1 MCPIK
6 STKSF
11 WSANIRI
18 RLSFFNS
25 SLPVVVMAADS
36 WGEVLLN
43 ESFPLIVL
51 CHGRGHLISS
61 TGTWGKLPGNGN
73 MEHTSTNFHKNY
85 QAFIIRKLFEKISL
99 LRKQNSMPRLKYF
112 ITNISLGELRHRSRD
127 VSFSFW
133 PCAGPLP
140 WLGVF
145 KYINQSHCPGWEYL
159 NI

>member
-1 MCPIK
+1 MKQGSKVFDTMCPIK

-73 MEHTSTNFHKNY
+73 MGHTSTNFHKNY
-85 QAFIIRKLFEKISL
+85 QAFIIRKFFEKKISL
-99 LRKQNSMPRLKYF
+99 WRKQNSMPRLKSF
-112 ITNISLGELRHRSRD
+112 ITNISLFVGLNVSALTMLLDTFSRSLAS
-127 VSFSFW
+127 SFFW
-133 PCAGPLP
+133 GFN
-140 WLGVF
+140 V
-145 KYINQSHCPGWEYL
+145 
-159 NI
+159 